1 MIFAIM
7 AMILLPLA
15 MALLL
20 LSPALRPVV
29 VRGLGL
35 APLPALLLAAAA
47 CGGSVSAFTF
57 PGAWRYVLDQPGAL
71 MLGACALLWI
81 IAGFAAST
89 WLAGRGGRG
98 RFALWW
104 LLTLSGSLGVFV
116 AGDVVSFYA
125 LYALASLPAYG
136 LIAFDGGEAERR
148 AGRVTIAAALIG
160 EGLILAALVL
170 LVVHAPGQG
179 LAITPLVAALP
190 SSPYCGV
197 IVALVV
203 IGFGLKI
210 GLAPLHGW
218 MPMSYAAGPLV
229 ATAVLS
235 GATSKAGLI
244 GLIRFLP
251 LGEAMPVAGGIILA
265 AGLISALYG
274 ALLGLTQTN
283 PRSVLAYS
291 SISQLGQ
298 MAAVLG
304 AGLAA
309 GAREAG
315 VIVAFYAVYHVLIKG
330 GLFLMLGTQGRRI
343 AAWQLGLAG
352 FAALGFAGLPF
363 TGGALGKL
371 AFKDLTASGATSM
384 LFSLAAVGSTV
395 LVLHFLRLV
404 RAAAQDPKPQLLSP
418 AAWIAAVIAATPL
431 QWSLFAA
438 VTGASANSAL
448 RPEVLFD
455 LAWPVAAGA
464 ALGWALAAAGT
475 QLPQLPPGDIGARLI
490 AALERQAG
498 RLASA
503 VVRAETQ
510 AHQWPV
516 STLTLAAALILFVAL
531 QTVFGPR

>member
-20 LSPALRPVV
+20 LSPALRPMV

-35 APLPALLLAAAA
+35 APLPALLLPPAAWE
-47 CGGSVSAFTF
+47 GSISTVSFFGT
-57 PGAWRYVLDQPGAL
+57 WRYVLDQAGAL
-71 MLGACALLWI
+71 LLGACALLWI
-81 IAGFAAST
+81 IAGSAASR
-89 WLAGRGGRG
+89 WLAGRGGQG

-136 LIAFDGGEAERR
+136 LIAFGGGGAERR

-160 EGLILAALVL
+160 EGLILAAMVL
-170 LVVHAPGQG
+170 LAVNAPGQG
-179 LAITPLVAALP
+179 LAIAPLVAALP
-190 SSPYCGV
+190 SSPHCGAV
-197 IVALVV
+197 IALLV

-210 GLAPLHGW
+210 GLVPLHGW
-218 MPMSYAAGPLV
+218 MPMSYAAGPLI

-251 LGEAMPVAGGIILA
+251 LSEAMPVAGGMILA
-265 AGLISALYG
+265 AGLVSALYG
-274 ALLGLTQTN
+274 ALLGLTQAN

-309 GAREAG
+309 GAPGAG
-315 VIVAFYAVYHVLIKG
+315 VIAAYYAVYHVLVKG
-330 GLFLMLGTQGRRI
+330 GLFLWLGAQGRRI
-343 AAWQLGLAG
+343 AAWQLGLVG
-352 FAALGFAGLPF
+352 FAALGFAGLPL

-371 AFKDLTASGATSM
+371 AFKDLAGTGATGM
-384 LFSLAAVGSTV
+384 LFSFAAVGSTL
-395 LVLHFLRLV
+395 LVLHFLRLA
-404 RAAAQDPKPQLLSP
+404 RAPAQDPQPQPLSP
-418 AAWIAAVIAATPL
+418 AAWIAAVIAATLL
-431 QWSLFAA
+431 QWTLFAA
-438 VTGASANSAL
+438 VTGDSARSAL
-448 RPEVLFD
+448 RPGALFD

-464 ALGWALAAAGT
+464 ALAWGLAALGT
-475 QLPQLPPGDIGARLI
+475 RLPAFPPGDIGERLI
-490 AALERQAG
+490 AIIERQAT
-498 RLASA
+498 RIASA
-503 VVRAETQ
+503 ILRAETQ
-510 AHQWPV
+510 AHQWQV
-516 STLTLAAALILFVAL
+516 STLALAAALILFVAL